1 MEKNIQLSD
10 FPSKKFEDL
19 KKRINYELLQG
30 YEKKT
35 TTKEHIDHWIDEFK
49 SNIDEYLREKSL
61 KELIKND
68 KDCKDFN
75 YIIEQIKKKIYSL
88 VNGPGEQHMIKERIK
103 EWRENFFR
111 INTDLTCKEDD
122 IYIDAQLKNLYDFC
136 EDNIF
141 IKEKLTEI
149 KQSDKCQIIIDDISK
164 RKDELK
170 PQKDMFIRQIASTK
184 INDIQCNPTI
194 LDNQFPF
201 FACTPRT
208 EPEAEPN
215 TIITRG
221 EHVNSRE
228 SGEKLLPELHFTS
241 GELPGGEQISAT
253 MRGQTDANSD
263 SPSNAIGIVSIP
275 ILGALVS
282 SFLLYRFTPFGTKF
296 LGYFLNKAD
305 CPLNQ
310 EGDTTD
316 QMLFNTSNLS
326 DTYTENIQYNLSYQK
341 T

>member
-30 YEKKT
+30 YQKKT

-49 SNIDEYLREKSL
+49 SKIDEYSRENSL

-75 YIIEQIKKKIYSL
+75 YIIEQIKQKIYSL

-103 EWRENFFR
+103 QWRENYFR
-111 INTDLTCKEDD
+111 INTDLTCKEND
-122 IYIDAQLKNLYDFC
+122 IYIKPQLKNLYDFC

-170 PQKDMFIRQIASTK
+170 PKKDMFFRQITSTK

-201 FACTPRT
+201 FKCTPR
-208 EPEAEPN
+208 AEPN
-215 TIITRG
+215 AIITNG

-241 GELPGGEQISAT
+241 GELPGGEQISPT
-253 MRGQTDANSD
+253 IRGQTDANSN
-263 SPSNAIGIVSIP
+263 SSSNAIGIVSLP
-275 ILGALVS
+275 ILGVLVS
-282 SFLLYRFTPFGTKF
+282 SFLLYRFTPLGTKF

-305 CPLNQ
+305 IPLNQ
-310 EGDTTD
+310 EGETTD

-326 DTYTENIQYNLSYQK
+326 DTYTENIQYNLTYQK